1 MHVRLL
7 CAWLAGAQADQGPT
21 TLSSRRAL
29 ASTAA
34 ESQLRIQEEHGGSVS
49 RPSTGLHHISA
60 MLVAINSTADAID
73 YSAMDDVDAI
83 INLSG
88 SVLLIQRGHLFQG
101 TQAATFQHT
110 SQGRPADALTEL
122 PPFPSGAGPVES
134 RSGGSYQNVSSQ
146 YAQKAFYSTL
156 PMALLARD
164 APEVSTSTI
173 IIASAIGIFVLFL
186 IMCWGCGSSA
196 DPSSSDPPVTAPPP
210 SSGYSATPTRPTP
223 APNALQLQ
231 AQLLQLQAKPR
242 RQKYLGDGNTQA
254 FCRELIVPDIR
265 GANFTL
271 NGKIMPYQQEE
282 VFEIRQDGFM
292 QTGEAVLKCMMSET
306 GGQCGILLETSMG
319 NSVIYLMTDEAVSP
333 KGEHP
338 PQQDRH
344 VALVRMNNRELAAD
358 PLPTAVVER
367 TNGHNNLCVR
377 WCTKNGRPGDVFV
390 SMLVHT
396 GHGIDLRNK
405 EGSLVATLKGQLG
418 EHGRLHVAR
427 GMDVALV
434 VSAMIAAFKLQ

>member
-7 CAWLAGAQADQGPT
+7 CAWWLVGAQADQGPT
-21 TLSSRRAL
+21 ALSSRRAL

-34 ESQLRIQEEHGGSVS
+34 GSQLRIQEHGVSVS

-60 MLVAINSTADAID
+60 MLVAINSTADVID
-73 YSAMDDVDAI
+73 YGAVDDGDAI
-83 INLSG
+83 INISG
-88 SVLLIQRGHLFQG
+88 GVLLIQRGHLFQS
-101 TQAATFQHT
+101 TQAATFQRT
-110 SQGRPADALTEL
+110 SQGRPTDALPEL
-122 PPFPSGAGPVES
+122 PPLTSGAGPAES

-146 YAQKAFYSTL
+146 YAQKSFYSTL
-156 PMALLARD
+156 PMALLAQD
-164 APEVSTSTI
+164 TPEVSTSTI
-173 IIASAIGIFVLFL
+173 IAAAICIFVVFL
-186 IMCWGCGSSA
+186 IMCWVCGSSA
-196 DPSSSDPPVTAPPP
+196 DPSTSDPPVTAPPP
-210 SSGYSATPTRPTP
+210 SSGYSATPALPAP
-223 APNALQLQ
+223 APNALRIQ
-231 AQLLQLQAKPR
+231 AQPLQIQAKPR
-242 RQKYLGDGNTQA
+242 RQKYRGDGNTQA

-265 GANFTL
+265 GVNFRF

-292 QTGEAVLKCMMSET
+292 QVGEVVLKCMMSET
-306 GGQCGILLETSMG
+306 RGHCGILLETSMG

-344 VALVRMNNRELAAD
+344 VALVRMNNRDLAAD

-377 WCTKNGRPGDVFV
+377 WCTQSGRPGDVFV

-396 GHGIDLRNK
+396 SHGIDLRNK

-418 EHGRLHVAR
+418 EHGRLHVAK